1 MTFPVYR
8 KYEHNRNFFKIIS
21 EKEFIELQIIG
32 KKYHIN
38 EFTAKIF
45 PDFTLISDM
54 IKLENN
60 HWLEMN
66 KEEFETEFNKATT
79 NLTKL

>member
-1 MTFPVYR
+1 MTFPVFR
-8 KYEHNRNFFKIIS
+8 KYEHNRNFFKIIN

-38 EFTAKIF
+38 EFKAKIF
-45 PDFTLISDM
+45 PDFNLISDM

-60 HWLEMN
+60 HWLESN
-66 KEEFETEFNKATT
+66 EEEFETALNKAIKHL
-79 NLTKL
+79 NKL